1 MKEKK
6 REKQQEGKIKW
17 KTWEEEKERH
27 KFNEKHE
34 GEEECREGR
43 GGEMIER
50 EIDRSRERGRERET
64 DTYTQKQREAEGVR
78 EICRTTEVYH

>member
-27 KFNEKHE
+27 KFNEKQE

-43 GGEMIER
+43 GGKMIER
-50 EIDRSRERGRERET
+50 EIERERE
-64 DTYTQKQREAEGVR
+64 GVSER
-78 EICRTTEVYH
+78 DMQNNRGISLKIVTCSLL